1 MNRQAPSCSTVQ
13 PHSFRGSLWL
23 VLWLELLL
31 ALLYL
36 PGLDF
41 LPFDKEEPRRSLIA
55 RNMLDT
61 GDYLVPTLLG
71 QPYTAK
77 PPLFNWL
84 IAATSLPNNKE
95 ITEFTARL
103 PSVLALAL
111 LTAVMVLGMRRFI
124 SIRGQTFLG
133 IALLLTPELMRKA
146 TLAEIELTFTLLVT
160 LSIWTWYWR
169 YHQQKSGLRLWLM
182 PLLFTALSFLT
193 KGPPALLF
201 FYLSIVPFLVLR
213 KNYREL
219 FGLGHATGLVV
230 MILIIGCWIFFMLD
244 RVGVATLHQT
254 IEREMLARGTL
265 RSTYEVL
272 QHILIYPLEL
282 SIAMLPF
289 SLMLG
294 LLVLRTVREALIQ
307 RFGSLYTFPLL
318 AILANLPI
326 YLFGDAAVRYFLP
339 MFPTALVITAL
350 LFEIYGERSKTSSRP
365 LRRPIDCGLQFFSTL
380 LVGLCIGLV
389 AGAAVTLWDDDAP
402 QVLPLSLT
410 LFLIGIMPFAAVGIY
425 RYAKKDG
432 PRALVPTLVGLLIV
446 TRLIDFTIILPQRAK
461 DWIHTRHVP
470 STLTTVEKEV
480 EHAQSIHVVG
490 WIPYELYFYARR
502 GFLVPT
508 ASIQALRPSDYLLRY
523 ERGET
528 VDRAPVQ
535 GATEL
540 HRVNFDG
547 GQLILYQV
555 GG

>member
-1 MNRQAPSCSTVQ
+1 
-13 PHSFRGSLWL
+13 
-23 VLWLELLL
+23 
-31 ALLYL
+31 
-36 PGLDF
+36 
-41 LPFDKEEPRRSLIA
+41 
-55 RNMLDT
+55 
-61 GDYLVPTLLG
+61 
-71 QPYTAK
+71 
-77 PPLFNWL
+77 
-84 IAATSLPNNKE
+84 
-95 ITEFTARL
+95 
-103 PSVLALAL
+103 
-111 LTAVMVLGMRRFI
+111 
-124 SIRGQTFLG
+124 
-133 IALLLTPELMRKA
+133 
-146 TLAEIELTFTLLVT
+146 
-160 LSIWTWYWR
+160 
-169 YHQQKSGLRLWLM
+169 
-182 PLLFTALSFLT
+182 
-193 KGPPALLF
+193 
-201 FYLSIVPFLVLR
+201 
-213 KNYREL
+213 
-219 FGLGHATGLVV
+219 